1 MISDTFDR
9 KTMAKMEVALERVCL
24 LLPTGNEKHTARR
37 IIASKII
44 ECARRGD
51 VSLIELTEAG
61 YAAATELNAPAQP
74 IGENL
79 AAS

>member
-24 LLPTGNEKHTARR
+24 LLPGNEKHTARR

-61 YAAATELNAPAQP
+61 YAAAPELNAPAQS